1 MTHRNSILD
10 WFLYAVVIFCI
21 FSFKFTLGG
30 IKEAGARV
38 DDILIILALLILAIR
53 RDLFRIKTSAPFK
66 YYLAFVSAGLVSAVW
81 NGAVGRVNLVYSLLF
96 VLRLVE
102 YMVFYFLGFRIAKCG
117 FRLSRPLTAY
127 VVALAVVIPLQMM
140 GVVPIPGAFTSGR
153 ASGNTNGPYELAVVS
168 AFLLCYLGYQYGERL
183 KGALSVAFIVLTAS
197 RITGLATLISVSK
210 ACLRGSKRRTWS
222 VIVITMVTGIA
233 VILGGV
239 WLWTAV
245 SHAGPEIA
253 ESSTITSRLSTVNLN
268 GLGAAAVTVY
278 KLVPTYNTSDDYIRG
293 QFLGATGDSDQ
304 FSEEDV
310 SSLIR
315 VFRWTSLIRSTLA
328 HVDSCI
334 IGLGPSFGSAAVDG
348 YYVRLFIETGIV
360 GLLLFLR
367 FAKALVSI
375 RTDALLYFREYVLI
389 LLITACFIDIFTSYK
404 AMILLWLWHGMNQ
417 YRITQRAD
425 ANRLPDAE

>member
-38 DDILIILALLILAIR
+38 DDILIVLALLILAIR
-53 RDLFRIKTSAPFK
+53 RDLFRIRPSTPFK

-81 NGAVGRVNLVYSLLF
+81 NGVVGRVNFVYSLLF

-117 FRLSRPLTAY
+117 FRLSRPLTVY
-127 VVALAVVIPLQMM
+127 IIALAIVIPLQMI
-140 GVVPIPGAFTSGR
+140 GVIPVPGALTAGR
-153 ASGNTNGPYELAVVS
+153 ATGNTNGPYELAIVA
-168 AFLLCYLGYQYGERL
+168 AFLLCYLGFQQKKRL
-183 KGALSVAFIVLTAS
+183 NGALSVVFIVLTAS
-197 RITGLATLISVSK
+197 RITSAATFLTLFKAYFRRSGPRRWSTVIITTVTVVAVS
-210 ACLRGSKRRTWS
+210 
-222 VIVITMVTGIA
+222 
-233 VILGGV
+233 LGGG
-239 WLWTAV
+239 WLWISGFHAGSDAESYTITNRLSSMNPQVLGEAAV
-245 SHAGPEIA
+245 S
-253 ESSTITSRLSTVNLN
+253 
-268 GLGAAAVTVY
+268 VY
-278 KLVPTYNTSDDYIRG
+278 KIIPMYNTSDEYIRG
-293 QFLGATGDSDQ
+293 QFLEATGDSGQ
-304 FSEEDV
+304 LGEEDV

-328 HVDSCI
+328 DVDSCI

-360 GLLLFLR
+360 GLSLFLR
-367 FAKALVSI
+367 FAKALVSV

-417 YRITQRAD
+417 YRVAEGAD
-425 ANRLPDAE
+425 ANRLE